1 MLCFGAIIENIGFRQ
16 INSFAR
22 LIGMFKP
29 LFNKK
34 NEWGTMKHQGLKKE

>member
-22 LIGMFKP
+22 LIGMFKS